1 MRKLPVHESPLGE
14 HEVELPVEAG
24 PGRLD
29 GRRVGQAADGPG
41 HLGQVASGHD
51 SRRLVVDAHLK
62 SCRVFNLRDENVCKG
77 KTVLPIVGS
86 SKQHNCF

>member
-1 MRKLPVHESPLGE
+1 MHESPLGE

-29 GRRVGQAADGPG
+29 GRRVGQAADGSG

-51 SRRLVVDAHLK
+51 SRRLVVDADLK
-62 SCRVFNLRDENVCKG
+62 SCRVFNLLDENVCKG

-86 SKQHNCF
+86 SKQHNCLKWK